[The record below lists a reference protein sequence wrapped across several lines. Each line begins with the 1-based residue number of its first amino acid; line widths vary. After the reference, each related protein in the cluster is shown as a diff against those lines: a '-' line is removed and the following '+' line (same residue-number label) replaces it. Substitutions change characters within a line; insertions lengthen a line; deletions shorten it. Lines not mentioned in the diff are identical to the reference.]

1 MWIDFDKDELPFDCF
16 TSEITVGI
24 SLTAGSEAIV
34 SSLLRAW
41 ATARNIELYIWKHF
55 FKAYFQLMHD
65 KQNEDKVKR
74 TYELMQ
80 RKDQER
86 NDNVD

>member
-1 MWIDFDKDELPFDCF
+1 MKTFL
-16 TSEITVGI
+16 
-24 SLTAGSEAIV
+24 
-34 SSLLRAW
+34 
-41 ATARNIELYIWKHF
+41 
-55 FKAYFQLMHD
+55 KAYFQLMHD
-65 KQNEDKVKR
+65 RQNEDKVKR